1 MATSGSRNFLLTR
14 DDIIL
19 AALSKLGAVA
29 IGSSPTSA
37 QTVRAA
43 SSLNAIVKSLHN
55 YGVYLWEA
63 TAGNFTVTTSQTT
76 AYAIGADVVA
86 IDNAYVR
93 VSGYDTPIKLS
104 TLEEFMV
111 LSDKDQTGQPTM
123 IRQELTLSGLD
134 TYVWPTGVTGTT
146 YTIYFT
152 QYKKLQDFDAGSDD
166 MALPTYWTQAL
177 IYALAFDLAP
187 EYGIPLGERDRLE
200 KSSVRYLGEALG
212 NSRESGSLVF
222 RPNIHFRG

>member
-29 IGSSPTSA
+29 IGSAPTSA

-43 SSLNAIVKSLHN
+43 AALNAIVKSLHN
-55 YGVYLWEA
+55 YGVFLWEA
-63 TAGNFTVTTSQTT
+63 NIGYFTIVTGQTS
-76 AYAIGADVVA
+76 AYSIGADVVA
-86 IDNAYVR
+86 IDYPYVR
-93 VSGYDTPIKLS
+93 VNGYDIPIRLS
-104 TLEEFMV
+104 SREEFMAI
-111 LSDKDQTGQPTM
+111 SDKDQAGQPTM
-123 IRQELTLSGLD
+123 IRQDLSLD
-134 TYVWPTGVTGTT
+134 GTNVHVWPVGVTGTT
-146 YTIYFT
+146 YTIYYM

-166 MALPTYWTQAL
+166 IALPTHWVQAL

-187 EYGIPLGERDRLE
+187 EYGIPLSERDRLE

-212 NSRESGSLVF
+212 NSRESGSLIF
-222 RPNIHFRG
+222 RPSIHFRG